1 VNIDETIVS
10 NEFDDVSSCKS
21 VTSDRNEICESLLTS
36 SSTTNN
42 GDKEESINCL
52 KNDSFKSDPAAAK
65 EFLLL
70 GSYQLNIKFP
80 KTNHRV
86 DINVHELP

>member
-1 VNIDETIVS
+1 MNIDETIVS
-10 NEFDDVSSCKS
+10 NESDDVSSCKS
-21 VTSDRNEICESLLTS
+21 VTSDWNEICESLLTS
-36 SSTTNN
+36 SITTNS
-42 GDKEESINCL
+42 DKEESINCL
-52 KNDSFKSDPAAAK
+52 KKDSFKSDPAAAK